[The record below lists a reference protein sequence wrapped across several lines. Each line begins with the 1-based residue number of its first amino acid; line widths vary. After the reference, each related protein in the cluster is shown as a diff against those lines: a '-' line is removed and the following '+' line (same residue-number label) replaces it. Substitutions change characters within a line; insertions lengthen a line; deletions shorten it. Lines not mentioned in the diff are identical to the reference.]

1 MKNTSNAK
9 RFISRVTMLMI
20 CILSLVCIMTVSSFA
35 ATANVSESS
44 LSATHELLDWQ
55 PTAGSFWQSTGGINL
70 STADTPFNNQFIGS
84 AVRFSKSDIPVG
96 SYIFIDSGYRYRPE
110 GWQNATGKNT
120 GSRPDNVSAA
130 CVLVDEEWW
139 GEFTLR
145 AFQIQ
150 NTESSKK
157 YTVEG
162 DSTTYTWDLRENFD
176 EAKNAFRIYVPKKAE
191 DPDAMTF
198 EWSLGFYDSTSS
210 TTINT
215 DGSDLSKKF
224 AATQVFTKEQLP
236 VGTVI
241 TIDSGY
247 KYRINQWVDMNTK
260 APSRPENVYTASVT
274 IDEAWWGDYNF
285 VAFNISTS
293 SQVDISENYI
303 EVASHFNIILPDG
316 TKIAHPKKTK
326 APEFVWTH
334 GCYDSRSN
342 SKIGTS
348 GTYAVMYAASQLFTK
363 EDIPVG
369 SVITVDSGY
378 YYRPEGWITL
388 DTKNAEAD
396 RPNNVKTKSVTVTEE
411 WWGDF
416 TYRAFN
422 VCRDPRETL
431 TDDEY
436 LEVASHFNITLPD
449 GTKYVHP
456 GTEEEEPEPEPDP
469 EPEEPTNPIVIPGA
483 EDGVLRL
490 LSIGNSYSNDAQ
502 IYIAQIAA
510 GLGIK
515 CEFYNLYYGGCKI
528 EQHYNFYNNDSAEYD
543 FYKNM
548 SKYVNTKVTLKN
560 ALEATQY
567 DYITFQQGSY
577 ASDSYSTYALLDELM
592 AIVRSYQP
600 NAEFLIHQT
609 WGYCE
614 ARACNGDET
623 HTSGK
628 GYATSADMFKKVE
641 ECYAQAAKDNG
652 NLRILKSGKAVE
664 LAKTKYGYTDDYGK
678 ETSIYSDFNS
688 HLAPDG
694 DYLAGCVWIETIFGV
709 DVRNTTYTGNFANA
723 ETLQEIAHIAVGN
736 VYTGKVDI
744 GANNNFGTPVIK
756 TLEKDGFDYD
766 GRARIVILK
775 GTETVDIVYQNED
788 GTMPELE
795 LAEGTYKF
803 RFEKNGYLAR
813 TTEEITVKAGDDIK
827 LPEITMIA
835 GDIKDDAGF
844 CGDGVID
851 IDDFTRVLRGF
862 DSDASALVK
871 IAVDLNGDNTVNVS
885 DLAIVKMNFSK

>member
-1 MKNTSNAK
+1 MKTIRIARNLC
-9 RFISRVTMLMI
+9 FILFVMLI
-20 CILSLVCIMTVSSFA
+20 GCVCSFA
-35 ATANVSESS
+35 A
-44 LSATHELLDWQ
+44 SATVTEESLKDTHFQIDWK
-55 PTAGSFWQSTGGINL
+55 PLANSYWNSTSNNKI
-70 STADTPFNNQFIGS
+70 STSDSDFNSKYICS
-84 AVRFSKSDIPVG
+84 SVRFTKTDIPNG
-96 SYIFIDSGYRYRPE
+96 SYIFVDSGYKYRPE
-110 GWQNATGKNT
+110 GWQNSTGKNT
-120 GSRPDNVSAA
+120 GTRPDYVSTA
-130 CVLVDEEWW
+130 CVLVDDSWW
-139 GEFTLR
+139 GDYTLR
-145 AFQIQ
+145 GFNLQ
-150 NTESSKK
+150 NTADTSLS
-157 YTVEG
+157 G
-162 DSTTYTWDLRENFD
+162 LFD
-176 EAKNAFRIYVPKKAE
+176 TAKGALRIYVPKKAE
-191 DPDAMTF
+191 NPDALTF
-198 EWSLGFYDSTSS
+198 EWTLGFYDSTSS

-247 KYRINQWVDMNTK
+247 KYRINQWVDMSTK

-293 SQVDISENYI
+293 SQVDISENYL
-303 EVASHFNIILPDG
+303 EVASHFNITLPDG
-316 TKIAHPKKTK
+316 TKFVHTENKP
-326 APEFVWTH
+326 PEFEWTL
-334 GCYDSRSN
+334 GFWDSASHFEI
-342 SKIGTS
+342 SKGSDLANCFVASQRFTRDDLPIGT
-348 GTYAVMYAASQLFTK
+348 
-363 EDIPVG
+363 
-369 SVITVDSGY
+369 VITIDSGY
-378 YYRPEGWITL
+378 KYRPDGWIDL
-388 DTKNAEAD
+388 STKNTHETK
-396 RPNNVKTKSVTVTEE
+396 PGNVTTASVIVTEE

-416 TYRAFN
+416 NYRGFN
-422 VCRDPRETL
+422 ISTNAQGNISES
-431 TDDEY
+431 Y

-456 GTEEEEPEPEPDP
+456 GMDEEEPEPDP
-469 EPEEPTNPIVIPGA
+469 EPEEPTNPIVIPEA

-548 SKYVNTKVTLKN
+548 KKYVSTKVTIKN

-592 AIVRSYQP
+592 AIVRGYQP

-628 GYATSADMFKKVE
+628 GYASSADMFVKVE
-641 ECYAQAAKDNG
+641 ECYAKAAADNG

-756 TLEKDGFDYD
+756 TPEKDGFEYD
-766 GRARIVILK
+766 GRVRIVILK

-788 GTMPELE
+788 GTIPELE

-862 DSDASALVK
+862 DSDASAPVK
-871 IAVDLNGDNTVNVS
+871 IAVDLNGDDTVNVS
-885 DLAIVKMNFSK
+885 DLAIVKVGFGKSAN